1 MKREIYN
8 SILELIDGEEFDLQN
23 TLKRLKENFPSER
36 VETLR
41 SILTQQYSKEVKKT
55 YRLQTSE
62 VKRKE
67 YCDLFQ
73 RYLNENHISNTQIRS
88 ESAIAK
94 IAIDNRFSPALI
106 AKIILSEQL
115 NISCSDSDSK
125 KKVKELLNNTNL
137 IPNGKLAFEVWR
149 ACLEDENYG
158 HYSECIKNAVGN
170 EYEKRLKQNLRRLGI
185 SFQVSCSCFENIL
198 FLVARDYCF
207 ITYFL
212 YLFHT

>member
-8 SILELIDGEEFDLQN
+8 SILEIIDGEEFDVQN
-23 TLKRLKENFPSER
+23 TLKELKRKFPSEH

-55 YRLQTSE
+55 YRSQTSE
-62 VKRKE
+62 LKRKE

-73 RYLNENHISNTQIRS
+73 MHLNENLVSDKQLRK
-88 ESAIAK
+88 ESAISE
-94 IAIDNRFSPALI
+94 IAINNRFSPALI

-115 NISCSDSDSK
+115 NISCSDNDSK

-158 HYSECIKNAVGN
+158 HYSECIKNSVGN
-170 EYEKRLKQNLRRLGI
+170 EYEKRLKQNLRRLEI
-185 SFQVSCSCFENIL
+185 SFQVRSLKMIIMGYEYFRIL
-198 FLVARDYCF
+198 
-207 ITYFL
+207 
-212 YLFHT
+212 